1 MQQCSER
8 SQCKDSLLFSSVQIS
23 IVLCFAHLFFPVSL
37 DGSVRGGKCLA
48 LEAGLGRELEA
59 RKLLGGG
66 G

>member
-1 MQQCSER
+1 MQG
-8 SQCKDSLLFSSVQIS
+8 FSSADIS
-23 IVLCFAHLFFPVSL
+23 IVLCFAHLFFPISL
-37 DGSVRGGKCLA
+37 NGSVGGGERLA